1 MISRVNNSGVGS
13 SYANNVASNT
23 QKKESTST
31 TATNQNSSKVDK
43 LKESINSGEYKV
55 DLSALSRKMADE
67 LL

>member
-13 SYANNVASNT
+13 AYTNNIASNT
-23 QKKESTST
+23 QKKEGAST
-31 TATNQNSSKVDK
+31 TATDQNSSKVDK

-55 DLSALSRKMADE
+55 DLSALSKKMADE